1 MSEENKVQE
10 QEVKPNTDPV
20 VVPIS
25 EQFSDEIAEEHMR
38 LMKELAP
45 QETYD
50 IDVNGKVI
58 TFKRR
63 KIRTAERTKL
73 EVIRQELAESL
84 TDTKK
89 SYPLIEDKLYKAMAS
104 YYLINPNTGNGMT
117 ATEFE
122 GTEFETVKAILNAC
136 AFRTERP
143 IPKPA
148 PLGK

>member
-1 MSEENKVQE
+1 LSEENKEVVQ
-10 QEVKPNTDPV
+10 QEVKQDTV
-20 VVPIS
+20 VTVPIS

-117 ATEFE
+117 SAEFE